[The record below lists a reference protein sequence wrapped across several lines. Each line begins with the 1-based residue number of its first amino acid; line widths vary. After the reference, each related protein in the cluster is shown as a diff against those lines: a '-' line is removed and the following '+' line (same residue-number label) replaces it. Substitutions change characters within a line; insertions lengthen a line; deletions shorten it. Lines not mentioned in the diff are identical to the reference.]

1 MDNKDNINEYMWM
14 LMGSIHESDR
24 VTVAKCFDMMEEKNI
39 SKEELISAIEVA
51 KKELFS
57 NYNKKINAIIN
68 GMDNNRF

>member
-1 MDNKDNINEYMWM
+1 MDNKDNINEYMWL

-24 VTVAKCFDMMEEKNI
+24 VTVAKCFDMMEEKNV

>member
-1 MDNKDNINEYMWM
+1 MDIKDNINECMWM

-24 VTVAKCFDMMEEKNI
+24 VTIAKCFDMMEEKNV

-68 GMDNNRF
+68 GMNSNRF

>member
-1 MDNKDNINEYMWM
+1 MDNKDNINEYMWL

-57 NYNKKINAIIN
+57 NYNKKIHAIIN
-68 GMDNNRF
+68 GMNSNHF

>member
-1 MDNKDNINEYMWM
+1 MDNKDNINECMWM

-24 VTVAKCFDMMEEKNI
+24 VTIAKCYDMLEEKNI
-39 SKEELISAIEVA
+39 SKEEMISIIEIA

-68 GMDNNRF
+68 GINSNRF

>member
-1 MDNKDNINEYMWM
+1 MDNKDNINEYMWL

-24 VTVAKCFDMMEEKNI
+24 VTVAKCFDMMEEKNV

-68 GMDNNRF
+68 GMDNNHF